1 MIDSTRQQH
10 IRPGRSGHAVAARAV
25 WAAGMAFAL
34 CAALAGIALAN
45 GAATVGSTSSSTLD
59 ERIAVS
65 SAGRTLYALSPETA
79 GHLLCRSSAC
89 LRLWP
94 PLTVPSRASRL
105 TAGPGLHG
113 RLGILRRSNGMLQ
126 VTLRGL
132 PLYRFSGDHGSG
144 QTHGQGI
151 ESFGGTWHAVGASA
165 TQSPTPATPTPAPAP
180 TPTPTPTPAP
190 SEPPGYAY

>member
-1 MIDSTRQQH
+1 MIDSTKQQH
-10 IRPGRSGHAVAARAV
+10 ARLGRRVVTRAV
-25 WAAGMAFAL
+25 WAAAMAFAL
-34 CAALAGIALAN
+34 GAALAGISLAN
-45 GAATVGSTSSSTLD
+45 GAPATVGSSSSAQLE

-79 GHLLCRSSAC
+79 GHLLCRSSVC

-94 PLTVPSRASRL
+94 PLTVPSRTSRL
-105 TAGPGLHG
+105 TAGPGVHG
-113 RLGILRRSNGMLQ
+113 RLGILHRSNGMLQ
-126 VTLRGL
+126 VTLRGV

-165 TQSPTPATPTPAPAP
+165 AQNPPTPTPAPAPAP
-180 TPTPTPTPAP
+180 TPTPTPAPAP